1 MMVQRGLTAG
11 VRAGTG
17 LAGAVLLLATACSG
31 GGDDGGGGTTVGG
44 KNEPNAPQVTITP
57 GNGNGKAKP
66 EEGVQV
72 KVANGALEQVT
83 VTRKG
88 KPVEGQLSPDKTSWK
103 SRTLRP
109 NSDYEVSVVAKNPQ
123 GKTTAA
129 TSKFKTLKPA
139 AELTIADITPT
150 KGEKVGVGM
159 PIIVT
164 FNRGVDDR
172 KAVEQALGVKSTK
185 PAVGAWYWAS
195 DSQVIF
201 RTKNGSYWKPN
212 QKVTFTAKLAGIKA
226 GKKTYGVSDVSRS
239 FRIGNEHITTVST
252 KTKKATFKVN
262 GKVVKRSGVS
272 AGKGGRV
279 RNGVDTYLTT
289 SGVHLTMSKHLVERM
304 TSAWMGVTDKK
315 DPEYY
320 DLKLPHAVR
329 ISSTGEYLH
338 ASPDRYWA
346 FGRTNASHGCVNL
359 PPPVAQWFYNL
370 SYRGDPVIVTGSK
383 RGLDPF
389 NGWSFYAMSWNR
401 WVKGS
406 ALDRTVTTG

>member
-1 MMVQRGLTAG
+1 M
-11 VRAGTG
+11 GTG
-17 LAGAVLLLATACSG
+17 LAGAVLIFATACSG
-31 GGDDGGGGTTVGG
+31 GGNENGGGGSTTVGG
-44 KNEPNAPQVTITP
+44 KDEPDAPQVTITP
-57 GNGNGKAKP
+57 GNGAGKAKP
-66 EEGVQV
+66 ESGVQV
-72 KVANGALEQVT
+72 KVANGSIEQVQ

-88 KPVEGQLSPDKTSWK
+88 KPVEGRMSADKTSWK

-109 NSDYEVSVVAKNPQ
+109 SSEYEVSVVAKNTH

-129 TSKFKTLKPA
+129 TSKFATLKPA
-139 AELTIADITPT
+139 AELTIADITPSS
-150 KGEKVGVGM
+150 GEKVGVGM

-164 FNRGVDDR
+164 FNRAVSDR
-172 KAVEQALGVKSTK
+172 KAVESALTVKSTK
-185 PAVGAWYWAS
+185 PAVGAWYWVS
-195 DSQVIF
+195 NSQVIF
-201 RTKNGSYWKPN
+201 RTKNGAYWKPN
-212 QKVTFTAKLAGIKA
+212 QTVRVSAKLAGVRS
-226 GKKTYGVSDVSRS
+226 GKNTYGVSDVSRG

-262 GKVVKRSGVS
+262 GKVVKRTGVS

-329 ISSTGEYLH
+329 ISNSGEYLH

-359 PPPVAQWFYNL
+359 PPPVAKFFYDL
-370 SYRGDPVIVTGSK
+370 SYRGDPVVITGSK

-389 NGWSFYAMSWNR
+389 NGWSFYEMSWSR